1 MLKKI
6 FSHFR
11 PTLNQGFGRTPKG
24 AWHEVGNT
32 YFLLLLSGQ
41 IMKTRQVI
49 SIIAAALTIALA
61 PHTPAHAQTP
71 EQIPQKSE
79 NGVMEFI
86 VEGKDTFYI
95 DKIRASRIFPKL
107 QRQKGKDWRKY
118 YRLVHNFSKTYPYA
132 LVARELL
139 VEVDSTLEAENFSR
153 AEREKYIK
161 GQQKELFNVFET
173 PLRNLTVSQGALLM
187 RLIDREAGKS
197 SYNIIKE
204 YRNGIAAGFWQ
215 GIAKIFGSDL
225 KKHYDAEGAD
235 RSVEDLVQKW
245 EDGDFD
251 NFYYSLFWQYP
262 PKVVIPEEYAK
273 KMAARSNPSK

>member
-1 MLKKI
+1 MRFLF
-6 FSHFR
+6 FSVLCL
-11 PTLNQGFGRTPKG
+11 TVG
-24 AWHEVGNT
+24 A
-32 YFLLLLSGQ
+32 
-41 IMKTRQVI
+41 I
-49 SIIAAALTIALA
+49 
-61 PHTPAHAQTP
+61 AQTNLSAQSQNSSSGHL
-71 EQIPQKSE
+71 EYI
-79 NGVMEFI
+79 I
-86 VEGKDTFYI
+86 EGNDTIYV
-95 DKIRASRIFPKL
+95 DQIRASRIFPKMAK
-107 QRQKGKDWRKY
+107 QKGRDWRKY

-139 VEVDSTLEAENFSR
+139 VEVDSTLEAENFTR

-161 GQQKELFNVFET
+161 AQQKELFNVFET

-197 SYNIIKE
+197 SFNIIKE

-225 KKHYDAEGAD
+225 KKHYDAQGED
-235 RSVEDLVQKW
+235 RSVEDLIQKW
-245 EDGDFD
+245 EAGDFD

-273 KMAARSNPSK
+273 KMERRSKSSK